1 MQAFTG
7 TDKIAFKRAC
17 KAAIECAA
25 KDAVRGSVAG
35 VNVQRVG
42 DSLVL
47 ISTDR
52 YRAMRVTIS
61 GTWYDDEEVGDFS
74 MTVTRD
80 VFEDMARQMTAAKI
94 KASGPTYRLDL
105 DPERNMMSADLGAGT
120 LAFDD
125 CVIRDE
131 FAPVAKLMGDDLDN
145 LPTDPC
151 VGVAFNPAY
160 LIGLA
165 RLVPPG
171 KNHPLTIR
179 FVKRASA
186 VASTW
191 NDGEN
196 TRCEHLL
203 CLVSTPELREEN
215 EAARTPD
222 EGTIAAA

>member
-7 TDKIAFKRAC
+7 HDKAAFKRAC
-17 KAAIECAA
+17 KAVLECA
-25 KDAVRGSVAG
+25 DTSGNRPSLTG
-35 VNVQRVG
+35 VNVQRAG
-42 DSLVL
+42 DALVL
-47 ISTDR
+47 ISTDAH
-52 YRAMRVTIS
+52 RAMRVTIA
-61 GTWYDDEEVGDFS
+61 GDWYDDTGAGDFS

-120 LAFDD
+120 LAFDG